1 MDRLRLC
8 RAGAGLVEP
17 PPLVA
22 MTTSGSTRQAPSIS
36 MSARRGFWGL
46 APFSEGGDSAPSSSL
61 GCRQLSTE
69 RSVSSA
75 PKPCSGW
82 VSSLHTSTPSISSTV
97 SCAACLGRDAFAVGA
112 FAVGASPSLSLSIL
126 RARRARAS
134 CRVEISQPC
143 SAATGHLSFYQVNVR
158 DDPTDVL
165 RFAAVLYAQ
174 TRRPQTA

>member
-1 MDRLRLC
+1 MATVVAVVAVAAAATAAAAAE
-8 RAGAGLVEP
+8 AGAGLVEP

-46 APFSEGGDSAPSSSL
+46 APCSKGGDSAPSSSL

-134 CRVEISQPC
+134 C
-143 SAATGHLSFYQVNVR
+143 AVNVR